1 MKLLECSL
9 TAPVYQTS
17 EAGALNTILMCS
29 PGSGR
34 PQPQLHVKEEET
46 DEDEGEDLPDSLGLV
61 TPGDS
66 LGLEA
71 GTEDAAVNGL
81 ADFERTVSS

>member
-1 MKLLECSL
+1 
-9 TAPVYQTS
+9 
-17 EAGALNTILMCS
+17 MCS

>member
-1 MKLLECSL
+1 MKLVECSL
-9 TAPVYQTS
+9 TALVYQTS
-17 EAGALNTILMCS
+17 GAFNTILMCS
-29 PGSGR
+29 TGSGR

-61 TPGDS
+61 TPGDF
-66 LGLEA
+66 

>member
-1 MKLLECSL
+1 
-9 TAPVYQTS
+9 
-17 EAGALNTILMCS
+17 MCS
-29 PGSGR
+29 TGSGR

-66 LGLEA
+66 LGLE
-71 GTEDAAVNGL
+71 DAAVNGL

>member
-9 TAPVYQTS
+9 TALVYQTS
-17 EAGALNTILMCS
+17 GAFNTILMCS
-29 PGSGR
+29 TGSGR

-61 TPGDS
+61 APGDS

>member
-66 LGLEA
+66 LGLVAE
-71 GTEDAAVNGL
+71 TEDAAVNGL

>member
-66 LGLEA
+66 LGLE
-71 GTEDAAVNGL
+71 DAAVNGL